1 MEDEDGD
8 AYDQHPIDVA
18 AFVAEL
24 IQARAAAATPTTP
37 ASVAAARA
45 ALLAVFDTGGALP
58 TRVGEIT
65 VPGLRA
71 MKLAEAGEV
80 GRDMPVDFNPTH
92 VTTTSF
98 TAAETAGVATEIA
111 KWAVDD
117 IVSFLVGHWHP
128 SRGFCQSVALRQAE
142 STDLRRV
149 VAIALAMAHPA
160 DAGLAQV
167 LAEIA
172 ALVEASVST
181 GGGPRQWALDGT
193 WSVET
198 VITLAASHALR
209 PIMMRGIEYVGTL
222 MHTPAIRAN
231 PDRMVQCEDLRSMYK
246 EIAGL
251 DLWTILSVVLC
262 YAPPVGSSFI
272 DVLLKFWDDGYRSA
286 RDDAAATFSSSSL
299 LFEDYGTE
307 ILAMFAARSE
317 GEGDLI
323 FREKGGGASAEWRAL
338 SLAYILQ
345 QKATFDNVF
354 ETIPPKAL
362 VRKEKLIRDLHA
374 CVAPYQATSYSAASA
389 ARYVGDGAG
398 GAAYVLGMLL
408 PTCSL

>member
-1 MEDEDGD
+1 MADEDGN

-18 AFVAEL
+18 TFTAEL
-24 IQARAAAATPTTP
+24 IQARGAAAAPTTP

-45 ALLAVFDTGGALP
+45 ALLAVFDTGGAL
-58 TRVGEIT
+58 TKRVGEIT

-71 MKLAEAGEV
+71 AGLAKAGDV
-80 GRDMPVDFNPTH
+80 GCDMPVDFYPPH
-92 VTTTSF
+92 VMTARF
-98 TAAETAGVATEIA
+98 TDAETVGVATEIA
-111 KWAVDD
+111 KWADD

-222 MHTPAIRAN
+222 MHTAAIRAN
-231 PDRMVQCEDLRSMYK
+231 PDRMMQCEDLRSMYK

-251 DLWTILSVVLC
+251 DLWTMLSVVLC
-262 YAPPVGSSFI
+262 YEPPVGSSFI
-272 DVLLKFWDDGYRSA
+272 DVLLKFWDDGYRPA

-299 LFEDYGTE
+299 PFEDYGTG
-307 ILAMFAARSE
+307 IVAMLADRSE